1 MLRTITLLILS
12 IWAVFMQAQI
22 RFSAQIPSKAEV
34 NGELRVQFVL
44 TDAEGEGFT
53 PPKFNDFEVLA
64 GPSVSSFSNVYVS
77 NGRSSSQTSTT
88 YTYILSPRRKG
99 ALKIGSASVHAGGKT
114 YQTVATTV
122 NVNGEAKSNGT
133 NMGAS
138 ASTAPTTNNIQTSGS
153 RISPNDLYLTADLNK
168 KEVYEQEA
176 VMLTYRYHA
185 KVGVALTQISLSQ
198 KPELQGFWTQEIPE
212 SRNVSPKAAT
222 IGGKM
227 YAVGPAFQYLVF
239 PQQTGTLT
247 IPSVSF
253 TCDVAQKDDAIDEVD
268 AFFNGGGMI
277 NKKVQVTSAANQ
289 LRVLPLP
296 LPKPQ
301 NFSGGVGQFQVTAEL
316 ISPQPRTNDIGTL
329 RITVTGTGNLK
340 LIKAPIILFPKD
352 FDSYPAKVTDN
363 VQITP
368 EGITGNMQ
376 FDYNFVPKRVG
387 NYTIPPVQLVY
398 FDPNQK
404 RYATAQTSPIALQIL
419 KGEKSLEETNAEL
432 GLRNSDIRPI
442 QTGTHAAYRQAA
454 WNHFGTLPFF
464 IVLFCLLGGF
474 TFIYKYLRKYIA
486 RHSDTTA
493 LRHGKAA
500 QVAFKALDQ
509 LEKTSDKIPTN
520 NQPAALKAV
529 LLQYFADKLR
539 CDRSMLTLQA
549 LQERLAAGGYP
560 EKVVKQ
566 TEEIIQRIDF
576 LEFAPSSGSADA
588 QNLLAEIK
596 SLLTSIEQ
604 SSK

>member
-44 TDAEGEGFT
+44 TGAEGEGFT
-53 PPKFNDFEVLA
+53 PPIFNDFEILA

-88 YTYILSPRRKG
+88 YTYILSPKRKG

-122 NVNGEAKSNGT
+122 NVNGEARSNGT

-138 ASTAPTTNNIQTSGS
+138 ASSAPTTNNIQTSGS

-277 NKKVQVTSAANQ
+277 NKKVQVTSADNQ

-486 RHSDTTA
+486 RHSDTAA

-560 EKVVKQ
+560 EEVVKQ
-566 TEEIIQRIDF
+566 TEKILQRIDF

>member
-1 MLRTITLLILS
+1 M
-12 IWAVFMQAQI
+12 
-22 RFSAQIPSKAEV
+22 
-34 NGELRVQFVL
+34 
-44 TDAEGEGFT
+44 
-53 PPKFNDFEVLA
+53 
-64 GPSVSSFSNVYVS
+64 
-77 NGRSSSQTSTT
+77 
-88 YTYILSPRRKG
+88 
-99 ALKIGSASVHAGGKT
+99 
-114 YQTVATTV
+114 
-122 NVNGEAKSNGT
+122 
-133 NMGAS
+133 
-138 ASTAPTTNNIQTSGS
+138 
-153 RISPNDLYLTADLNK
+153 
-168 KEVYEQEA
+168 
-176 VMLTYRYHA
+176 
-185 KVGVALTQISLSQ
+185 
-198 KPELQGFWTQEIPE
+198 
-212 SRNVSPKAAT
+212 
-222 IGGKM
+222 
-227 YAVGPAFQYLVF
+227 
-239 PQQTGTLT
+239 
-247 IPSVSF
+247 
-253 TCDVAQKDDAIDEVD
+253 
-268 AFFNGGGMI
+268 
-277 NKKVQVTSAANQ
+277 
-289 LRVLPLP
+289 
-296 LPKPQ
+296 
-301 NFSGGVGQFQVTAEL
+301 
-316 ISPQPRTNDIGTL
+316 

-363 VQITP
+363 VRIKP
-368 EGITGNMQ
+368 EGVTGNMQ
-376 FDYNFVPKRVG
+376 FDYNFVPKEVG

-404 RYATAQTSPIALQIL
+404 RYATAQTSPIALKIL

-464 IVLFCLLGGF
+464 IVLFCLLGSF

-509 LEKTSDKIPTN
+509 LEKTSDKIPTT

-539 CDRSMLTLQA
+539 CDRSILTLQA

>member
-1 MLRTITLLILS
+1 MLRTITLLMLS
-12 IWAVFMQAQI
+12 IWAFFMQAQI

-44 TDAEGEGFT
+44 TGAEGEGFT
-53 PPKFNDFEVLA
+53 PPIFNDFEILA

-88 YTYILSPRRKG
+88 YTYILSPKRKG

-122 NVNGEAKSNGT
+122 NVNGEARSNGT

-138 ASTAPTTNNIQTSGS
+138 ASSAPTTNNIQTSGS

-277 NKKVQVTSAANQ
+277 NKKVQVTSADNQ

-404 RYATAQTSPIALQIL
+404 RYATAQTSSIALKIL

-464 IVLFCLLGGF
+464 IVLFCLLGSF

>member
-1 MLRTITLLILS
+1 VTDSVRIT
-12 IWAVFMQAQI
+12 
-22 RFSAQIPSKAEV
+22 
-34 NGELRVQFVL
+34 
-44 TDAEGEGFT
+44 AEG
-53 PPKFNDFEVLA
+53 V
-64 GPSVSSFSNVYVS
+64 
-77 NGRSSSQTSTT
+77 
-88 YTYILSPRRKG
+88 
-99 ALKIGSASVHAGGKT
+99 
-114 YQTVATTV
+114 
-122 NVNGEAKSNGT
+122 
-133 NMGAS
+133 
-138 ASTAPTTNNIQTSGS
+138 
-153 RISPNDLYLTADLNK
+153 
-168 KEVYEQEA
+168 
-176 VMLTYRYHA
+176 
-185 KVGVALTQISLSQ
+185 
-198 KPELQGFWTQEIPE
+198 
-212 SRNVSPKAAT
+212 
-222 IGGKM
+222 
-227 YAVGPAFQYLVF
+227 
-239 PQQTGTLT
+239 
-247 IPSVSF
+247 
-253 TCDVAQKDDAIDEVD
+253 
-268 AFFNGGGMI
+268 
-277 NKKVQVTSAANQ
+277 
-289 LRVLPLP
+289 
-296 LPKPQ
+296 
-301 NFSGGVGQFQVTAEL
+301 
-316 ISPQPRTNDIGTL
+316 
-329 RITVTGTGNLK
+329 
-340 LIKAPIILFPKD
+340 
-352 FDSYPAKVTDN
+352 
-363 VQITP
+363 
-368 EGITGNMQ
+368 TGNMQ
-376 FDYNFVPKRVG
+376 FDYNFVPKKVG

-404 RYATAQTSPIALQIL
+404 RYATAQTSPIALKIL

-464 IVLFCLLGGF
+464 IVLFCLLGSF

-500 QVAFKALDQ
+500 QVAFKALNQ

-549 LQERLAAGGYP
+549 LQERLAAGGYS

>member
-1 MLRTITLLILS
+1 MLRTVTLLMLS

-44 TDAEGEGFT
+44 TGAEGEGFT

-64 GPSVSSFSNVYVS
+64 GPSVSCFSNVYIS

-88 YTYILSPRRKG
+88 YTYILSPKRKG

-133 NMGAS
+133 NMGTS
-138 ASTAPTTNNIQTSGS
+138 TSTAPTTNNIQTSGS

-253 TCDVAQKDDAIDEVD
+253 TCDVAQKDDAIDEID

-368 EGITGNMQ
+368 EGVTGNMQ
-376 FDYNFVPKRVG
+376 FDYNFVPKKVG

-404 RYATAQTSPIALQIL
+404 RYATAQTTPIALKIL

-474 TFIYKYLRKYIA
+474 TFIYRYLRKYIA

-566 TEEIIQRIDF
+566 TEEILQRIDF

>member
-44 TDAEGEGFT
+44 TGAEGEGFT
-53 PPKFNDFEVLA
+53 PPIFNDFEILA

-88 YTYILSPRRKG
+88 YTYILSPKRKG

-122 NVNGEAKSNGT
+122 NVNGEARSNGT

-138 ASTAPTTNNIQTSGS
+138 ASSAPTTNNIQTSGS

-404 RYATAQTSPIALQIL
+404 RYATAQTSPIVLQIL

-486 RHSDTTA
+486 RHSDTAA

-509 LEKTSDKIPTN
+509 LEKTSEKISTN

-549 LQERLAAGGYP
+549 LQERLAASGYP

-566 TEEIIQRIDF
+566 TEEILQRIDF

>member
-1 MLRTITLLILS
+1 
-12 IWAVFMQAQI
+12 MQAQI

-44 TDAEGEGFT
+44 TGAEGEGFT
-53 PPKFNDFEVLA
+53 PPIFNDFEILA

-88 YTYILSPRRKG
+88 YTYILSPKRKG

-122 NVNGEAKSNGT
+122 NVNGEARSNGT

-138 ASTAPTTNNIQTSGS
+138 ASSAPTTNNIQTSGS

-277 NKKVQVTSAANQ
+277 NKKVQVTSADNQ

-404 RYATAQTSPIALQIL
+404 RYATAQTSSIALKIL

-464 IVLFCLLGGF
+464 IVLFCLLGSF

>member
-1 MLRTITLLILS
+1 
-12 IWAVFMQAQI
+12 
-22 RFSAQIPSKAEV
+22 
-34 NGELRVQFVL
+34 
-44 TDAEGEGFT
+44 
-53 PPKFNDFEVLA
+53 
-64 GPSVSSFSNVYVS
+64 
-77 NGRSSSQTSTT
+77 
-88 YTYILSPRRKG
+88 
-99 ALKIGSASVHAGGKT
+99 
-114 YQTVATTV
+114 
-122 NVNGEAKSNGT
+122 
-133 NMGAS
+133 
-138 ASTAPTTNNIQTSGS
+138 
-153 RISPNDLYLTADLNK
+153 
-168 KEVYEQEA
+168 
-176 VMLTYRYHA
+176 
-185 KVGVALTQISLSQ
+185 
-198 KPELQGFWTQEIPE
+198 
-212 SRNVSPKAAT
+212 
-222 IGGKM
+222 
-227 YAVGPAFQYLVF
+227 
-239 PQQTGTLT
+239 
-247 IPSVSF
+247 
-253 TCDVAQKDDAIDEVD
+253 
-268 AFFNGGGMI
+268 MI

-376 FDYNFVPKRVG
+376 FDYNFVPKEVG

-398 FDPNQK
+398 FAPNQK

-500 QVAFKALDQ
+500 QVAFKALNQ
-509 LEKTSDKIPTN
+509 LEKTSDKISTN

-566 TEEIIQRIDF
+566 TEEILQRIDF

>member
-1 MLRTITLLILS
+1 MLRTLSILILS
-12 IWAVFMQAQI
+12 IWAVFIQAQT
-22 RFSAQIPSKAEV
+22 RFFAQIPQKAEV

-44 TDAEGEGFT
+44 TGGVGEDFT
-53 PPKFNDFEVLA
+53 PPKFTDFEILA
-64 GPSVSSFSNVYVS
+64 GPGVSSFTGSYTQ
-77 NGRSSSQTSTT
+77 GRRSISQTSTT
-88 YTYILSPRRKG
+88 YTYLLRPKRKG
-99 ALKIGSASVHAGGKT
+99 TLTIGAATVHLNGKVLQST
-114 YQTVATTV
+114 PTTV
-122 NVNGEAKSNGT
+122 HVSGNAKSNDTHTGT
-133 NMGAS
+133 S
-138 ASTAPTTNNIQTSGS
+138 SQSAPTSANMQKAGS
-153 RISPNDLYLTADLNK
+153 KIRPNDLYCTADLSK
-168 KEVYEQEA
+168 KVVYEQEA

-185 KVGVALTQISLSQ
+185 RNDVQPEHITLTQKPDLKGCWNQEVSQ
-198 KPELQGFWTQEIPE
+198 
-212 SRNVSPKAAT
+212 SPNIHPQAVT

-227 YAVGPAFQYLVF
+227 YVVGSPLQYLLF
-239 PQQTGTLT
+239 PQQPGMLSIAPATF
-247 IPSVSF
+247 I
-253 TCDVAQKDDAIDEVD
+253 CDVPQQDDTMDEID
-268 AFFNGGGMI
+268 AFFNGGNI
-277 NKKVQVTSAANQ
+277 TYKKVEITSAATQ

-301 NFSGGVGQFQVTAEL
+301 HFSGGVGQFQVTAEL

-368 EGITGNMQ
+368 EGVTGNMQ

-404 RYATAQTSPIALQIL
+404 RYATAQTSPIALKIL

-464 IVLFCLLGGF
+464 IVLFCLLGSF

>member
-1 MLRTITLLILS
+1 
-12 IWAVFMQAQI
+12 
-22 RFSAQIPSKAEV
+22 
-34 NGELRVQFVL
+34 
-44 TDAEGEGFT
+44 
-53 PPKFNDFEVLA
+53 
-64 GPSVSSFSNVYVS
+64 
-77 NGRSSSQTSTT
+77 
-88 YTYILSPRRKG
+88 
-99 ALKIGSASVHAGGKT
+99 
-114 YQTVATTV
+114 
-122 NVNGEAKSNGT
+122 
-133 NMGAS
+133 MGAS

-253 TCDVAQKDDAIDEVD
+253 TCDVAQKDDAIDEID
-268 AFFNGGGMI
+268 AFFNGGGMT

-296 LPKPQ
+296 RPKPQ

-368 EGITGNMQ
+368 EGVTGNMQ

-404 RYATAQTSPIALQIL
+404 RYATAQTSPIALKIF

-464 IVLFCLLGGF
+464 IVLFCLLGSF

-539 CDRSMLTLQA
+539 CDRSILTLQA

>member
-1 MLRTITLLILS
+1 M
-12 IWAVFMQAQI
+12 
-22 RFSAQIPSKAEV
+22 
-34 NGELRVQFVL
+34 
-44 TDAEGEGFT
+44 
-53 PPKFNDFEVLA
+53 
-64 GPSVSSFSNVYVS
+64 
-77 NGRSSSQTSTT
+77 
-88 YTYILSPRRKG
+88 
-99 ALKIGSASVHAGGKT
+99 HAGGKT

-133 NMGAS
+133 KMGAS
-138 ASTAPTTNNIQTSGS
+138 ASSAPTTNNIQTSGS

-301 NFSGGVGQFQVTAEL
+301 NFSGGVGQFQVTAKL

>member
-1 MLRTITLLILS
+1 MLRTITLLMLS

-44 TDAEGEGFT
+44 TGAEGEGFA

-253 TCDVAQKDDAIDEVD
+253 TCDVAQKDDAIDEID

-368 EGITGNMQ
+368 EGVTGNMQ

-404 RYATAQTSPIALQIL
+404 RYATAQTTPIALKIL

-464 IVLFCLLGGF
+464 IVLFCLLGSF

>member
-44 TDAEGEGFT
+44 TGAEGEGFT
-53 PPKFNDFEVLA
+53 PPIFNDFEILA

-88 YTYILSPRRKG
+88 YTYILSPKRKG

-122 NVNGEAKSNGT
+122 NVNGEARSNGT

-138 ASTAPTTNNIQTSGS
+138 ASSAPTTNNIQTSGS

-277 NKKVQVTSAANQ
+277 NKKVQVTSADNQ

-404 RYATAQTSPIALQIL
+404 RYATAQTSSIALKIL

-464 IVLFCLLGGF
+464 IVLFCLLGSF

>member
-1 MLRTITLLILS
+1 MLRTITLLMLS
-12 IWAVFMQAQI
+12 IWAFFMQAQI

-44 TDAEGEGFT
+44 TGAEGEGFT
-53 PPKFNDFEVLA
+53 PPKLNDFEVLA

-88 YTYILSPRRKG
+88 YTYILIPRRKG

-122 NVNGEAKSNGT
+122 NINGEAKSNGT

-253 TCDVAQKDDAIDEVD
+253 TCDVAQKDDAIDEID

-368 EGITGNMQ
+368 EGVTGNMQ
-376 FDYNFVPKRVG
+376 FDYNFVPKKVG

-404 RYATAQTSPIALQIL
+404 RYATAQTTPIALQIL

-442 QTGTHAAYRQAA
+442 QTGTHAAYRQAT

-464 IVLFCLLGGF
+464 IVLFCLLGSF

-549 LQERLAAGGYP
+549 LQERLTAGGYP
-560 EKVVKQ
+560 GKVVKR
-566 TEEIIQRIDF
+566 TEEILQRIDF

>member
-1 MLRTITLLILS
+1 MLRTITLLMLS
-12 IWAVFMQAQI
+12 IWAFFMQAQI

-44 TDAEGEGFT
+44 TGTEGEGFT

-153 RISPNDLYLTADLNK
+153 RISSNDLYLTADLNK

-253 TCDVAQKDDAIDEVD
+253 TCDVAQKDDAIDEID

-329 RITVTGTGNLK
+329 RIIVTGTGNLK

-368 EGITGNMQ
+368 EGVTGNMQ
-376 FDYNFVPKRVG
+376 FDYNFVPKKVG

-404 RYATAQTSPIALQIL
+404 RYATAQTSPIALKIL

-464 IVLFCLLGGF
+464 IVLFCLLGSF

-500 QVAFKALDQ
+500 QVAFKALNQ

-529 LLQYFADKLR
+529 LLQYFADKLG

>member
-44 TDAEGEGFT
+44 TGAEGEGFT
-53 PPKFNDFEVLA
+53 PPIFNDFEILA

-88 YTYILSPRRKG
+88 YTYILSPKRKG

-122 NVNGEAKSNGT
+122 NVNGEARSNGT

-138 ASTAPTTNNIQTSGS
+138 ASSAPTTNNIQTSGS

-277 NKKVQVTSAANQ
+277 NKKVQVTSADNQ

-404 RYATAQTSPIALQIL
+404 RYATAQTSPIVLQIL

-486 RHSDTTA
+486 RHSDTVA

-509 LEKTSDKIPTN
+509 LEKTSEKIPTN

-566 TEEIIQRIDF
+566 TEEILQRIDF

>member
-1 MLRTITLLILS
+1 MLRTITLLMLS
-12 IWAVFMQAQI
+12 IWAFFMQAQI

-34 NGELRVQFVL
+34 NGELRVQFGL
-44 TDAEGEGFT
+44 TGAEGEGFT
-53 PPKFNDFEVLA
+53 PPKFNDFEILA

-253 TCDVAQKDDAIDEVD
+253 TCDVAQKDDAIDEID

-368 EGITGNMQ
+368 EGVTGNMQ

-404 RYATAQTSPIALQIL
+404 RYATAQTSPIALKIL

-464 IVLFCLLGGF
+464 IVLFCLLGSF

-493 LRHGKAA
+493 LRHGEAA

-566 TEEIIQRIDF
+566 TEEILQRIDF

-588 QNLLAEIK
+588 QNLLTEIK

>member
-1 MLRTITLLILS
+1 MLS
-12 IWAVFMQAQI
+12 IWAFFMQAQI

-44 TDAEGEGFT
+44 TGAEGEGFT

-77 NGRSSSQTSTT
+77 NGRSNSQTSTT

-99 ALKIGSASVHAGGKT
+99 VLKIGSASVHAGGKT

-133 NMGAS
+133 HMGAS

-253 TCDVAQKDDAIDEVD
+253 TCDVAQKDDAIDEID

-301 NFSGGVGQFQVTAEL
+301 NFSGGVGLFQVTAEL

-363 VQITP
+363 VQI
-368 EGITGNMQ
+368 
-376 FDYNFVPKRVG
+376 
-387 NYTIPPVQLVY
+387 
-398 FDPNQK
+398 
-404 RYATAQTSPIALQIL
+404 
-419 KGEKSLEETNAEL
+419 
-432 GLRNSDIRPI
+432 
-442 QTGTHAAYRQAA
+442 
-454 WNHFGTLPFF
+454 
-464 IVLFCLLGGF
+464 
-474 TFIYKYLRKYIA
+474 
-486 RHSDTTA
+486 
-493 LRHGKAA
+493 
-500 QVAFKALDQ
+500 
-509 LEKTSDKIPTN
+509 
-520 NQPAALKAV
+520 
-529 LLQYFADKLR
+529 
-539 CDRSMLTLQA
+539 
-549 LQERLAAGGYP
+549 
-560 EKVVKQ
+560 
-566 TEEIIQRIDF
+566 
-576 LEFAPSSGSADA
+576 
-588 QNLLAEIK
+588 
-596 SLLTSIEQ
+596 
-604 SSK
+604 